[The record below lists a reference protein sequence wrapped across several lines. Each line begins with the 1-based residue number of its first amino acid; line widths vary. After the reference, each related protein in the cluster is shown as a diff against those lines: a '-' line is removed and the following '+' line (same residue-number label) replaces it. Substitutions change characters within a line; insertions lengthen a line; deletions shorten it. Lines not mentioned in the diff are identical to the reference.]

1 VKIMFPVVSPKR
13 ISERKRE
20 LHLEA
25 KAYKET
31 IDGQVSDLKSEATRI
46 GTTALIVG
54 GILATTYLIFSFFS
68 SDSDK
73 KVTTKVSENSN
84 LPVVVKKEKTKES
97 WLISSIKGYML
108 SFLMAIA
115 KDKVMEALSILK
127 ENHAEKSSQ

>member
-1 VKIMFPVVSPKR
+1 M
-13 ISERKRE
+13 
-20 LHLEA
+20 
-25 KAYKET
+25 
-31 IDGQVSDLKSEATRI
+31 
-46 GTTALIVG
+46 G
-54 GILATTYLIFSFFS
+54 GVLATTYLIFSFFS

-73 KVTTKVSENSN
+73 KVTTKVSENTN